1 MSLSGL
7 AFLFDII
14 VEDLR
19 SFVPTKKFVI
29 RSQFADIFSL
39 VLKNPEPNLRKR
51 KRKKALKDKTKAKDA
66 KKATDRADPNKKSQ
80 KGQTILFVGHIDTLM
95 AHMMQYP
102 MEICLCSEYNP
113 EERIGST
120 LIPWNNSFIE
130 YMMSLYHEANPA
142 SANVRS
148 VYNIFNEATSKRMAA
163 IRLNIKLRI
172 TDHVNLN
179 QYTALSNRHPST
191 FIKIDIDQLYID
203 QSTNTRHLSEG
214 TGTIKTIYSDG
225 KKKKR
230 SSIKKRNAKRE
241 ANIAKIAE
249 ERDQK
254 CTHAHPKNKVNK
266 ANKIHRNLL
275 LHLTRSDTN
284 IVKPLK
290 LDQYIIKNLSSKSCT
305 AIKQINLFDYIFGDR
320 SGPFGNK
327 TYTVGY
333 ATVDVGK
340 NKSKTPSASS
350 ASRPGTESPVKTT
363 SKSSTS
369 LDHNLT
375 TTVKCDTLSCVYKK
389 ERPLLEKPDDRIL
402 LNITSVKHSCCVTDT
417 IERKM
422 EIIDGEKIKDPCY
435 CACECTFGFERKT
448 TYCKI
453 CKGYEK
459 RGEDL
464 DGKPQ
469 YLMPDPCP
477 VYHKISRIKTGSTS
491 GSDSKRET
499 KKKVK
504 SPEPEKVENKENK
517 KKKNDRFKFNYGYK
531 GIPPKIGHDQCVL
544 PCTGTMSNVPKY
556 MGWLWTAD
564 NVPGLMFRPSWK
576 PGAINKV
583 VARKLRNALHP
594 GEVISKRRKAA
605 GLKKRPLKRPLLVVH
620 KKDGEFTV
628 TMESMKTYNKP
639 RTINQQPYEDKPVL
653 TYTIGRTEEENRERR
668 KKKERAA
675 RRLEREQREFIQSA
689 FTDMCKEICLKT
701 YQQALGILP
710 DAEDPECACYPTLP
724 DPNRVN
730 EDRSCS
736 CSDDGDSLASDTDSD
751 EWLLEFTPPN
761 AYFDPKYQGT
771 KVKTVD
777 NESQYTYLD
786 YRVKLFD
793 RFGNSVP
800 RFFKGPDGKEQ
811 CSDLG
816 GFWSPDHNWL
826 QINVDGFIGADGRW
840 APFTFIGPSGEQVDT
855 DTGKFQDTKG
865 NWLVVGVDGYID
877 GNNKWKFY
885 KKPVG
890 KKQGTKNTKRK
901 YSPART
907 PKTATDNKDKA
918 ADKDESLPTFSC
930 FGDASPVDLSRMG
943 IVGHGPDKKLLNK
956 MLKNLIGKGVKVKI
970 PQTTRVPKSP
980 ATGRSRQRQ
989 RAARGFSDSER
1000 SICRH
1005 PKPSHKGVI
1014 ENLDGSRS
1022 YFRTSEFKNRSPKAR
1037 IHDLEQQG
1045 RSLSTFHEPCFHSNI
1060 DCKKRREGR
1069 RVVVMM
1075 PHAHNRFT

>member
-14 VEDLR
+14 VEDLK

-51 KRKKALKDKTKAKDA
+51 KRKKASKDNTKAKDA
-66 KKATDRADPNKKSQ
+66 KKVTDSAEHNKKSQ
-80 KGQTILFVGHIDTLM
+80 KGQTILFVGNIDTLM
-95 AHMMQYP
+95 AHMLQYP
-102 MEICLCSEYNP
+102 MELCLCSEYNP

-130 YMMSLYHEANPA
+130 YMMSLYHEAKPA
-142 SANVRS
+142 PANVRS
-148 VYNIFNEATSKRMAA
+148 VYNVFNEATSKRMAA

-172 TDHVNLN
+172 TDYINLN
-179 QYTALSNRHPST
+179 QYTALSNRHPNT
-191 FIKIDIDQLYID
+191 FIKMDIEQLYIH
-203 QSTNTRHLSEG
+203 QSTTTRLCDG

-225 KKKKR
+225 KNKKR
-230 SSIKKRNAKRE
+230 SSVKKRNAKRK

-249 ERDQK
+249 YRDQK
-254 CTHAHPKNKVNK
+254 FSHAQPKNEVNK
-266 ANKIHRNLL
+266 ENKIQRNLL
-275 LHLTRSDTN
+275 LHLTRSDIN
-284 IVKPLK
+284 IVKPFK
-290 LDQYIIKNLSSKSCT
+290 LDQYIRKNLNSKSCT
-305 AIKQINLFDYIFGDR
+305 AIKQVNLFDYIFGDR

-333 ATVDVGK
+333 ATVNIAK
-340 NKSKTPSASS
+340 NKTPSASS
-350 ASRPGTESPVKTT
+350 SSPPATESPGKAT

-369 LDHNLT
+369 LEPDY
-375 TTVKCDTLSCVYKK
+375 TTVKCDTLSCIYKK

-402 LNITSVKHSCCVTDT
+402 LDITSVKHSCCVTDT
-417 IERKM
+417 IERQM
-422 EIIDGEKIKDPCY
+422 EIIGGTTEEKDPCY

-459 RGEDL
+459 RGDDL

-491 GSDSKRET
+491 GSDSK
-499 KKKVK
+499 KKSK
-504 SPEPEKVENKENK
+504 SIEQEKVEENEK
-517 KKKNDRFKFNYGYK
+517 KAKKNDRFKFNYGYK
-531 GIPPKIGHDQCVL
+531 APKIGHDRCVL
-544 PCTGTMSNVPKY
+544 PCTGTMSNVPKH

-594 GEVISKRRKAA
+594 GEVTSKRRKAP
-605 GLKKRPLKRPLLVVH
+605 GPKKRPLKRPLLVVH

-628 TMESMKTYNKP
+628 TMETMKTYNRP
-639 RTINQQPYEDKPVL
+639 RTINQPPYEDKPAL

-668 KKKERAA
+668 KKRERAA

-710 DAEDPECACYPTLP
+710 DAEDPECACYPPLP

-751 EWLLEFTPPN
+751 EWILEFTAPT
-761 AYFDPKYQGT
+761 AYYDSKYQGT

-777 NESQYTYLD
+777 NGSQYTYLD
-786 YRVKLFD
+786 YRVKLTD
-793 RFGNSVP
+793 RFGNAVP

-816 GFWSPDHNWL
+816 GFWSPSGHNWL
-826 QINVDGFIGADGRW
+826 QINVDGFIGPDGRW
-840 APFTFIGPSGEQVDT
+840 APFTFIGPSGEPVDT
-855 DTGKFQDTKG
+855 DTGKFQDTEG
-865 NWLVVGVDGYID
+865 NWLVIGVDGYVD
-877 GNNKWKFY
+877 GNKWKFY
-885 KKPVG
+885 KQSAEKIP
-890 KKQGTKNTKRK
+890 GTKTTTTTK
-901 YSPART
+901 T
-907 PKTATDNKDKA
+907 TKTAKKKLSKTRIAKHTTDNKDKA

-930 FGDASPVDLSRMG
+930 FGDASVMDLSRMG
-943 IVGHGPDKKLLNK
+943 IVGHGPDKKLLSK
-956 MLKNLIGKGVKVKI
+956 MLNDLIAKGVKVKV
-970 PQTTRVPKSP
+970 PQTPRLPKSP
-980 ATGRSRQRQ
+980 ASGMQRQ
-989 RAARGFSDSER
+989 RADKLFYRP
-1000 SICRH
+1000 ICRH
-1005 PKPSHKGVI
+1005 PKPSDKGVI
-1014 ENLDGSRS
+1014 ENFGSRS
-1022 YFRTSEFKNRSPKAR
+1022 YFRRSEFKNRSSKAR

-1045 RSLSTFHEPCFHSNI
+1045 KSLSTFHEPCFNSNL
-1060 DCKKRREGR
+1060 DCKKRRQRR

-1075 PHAHNRFT
+1075 PHAHKTHDSNYT

>member
-29 RSQFADIFSL
+29 RSQFTDIFSL
-39 VLKNPEPNLRKR
+39 VLKNPESNLRKR
-51 KRKKALKDKTKAKDA
+51 KRKKASKDKTKAKDA
-66 KKATDRADPNKKSQ
+66 KKATDSADHINKKSQ
-80 KGQTILFVGHIDTLM
+80 KGQTILFVGNIDTLM

-120 LIPWNNSFIE
+120 LIPWNNSFTE
-130 YMMSLYHEANPA
+130 YLMSLYHEANPA
-142 SANVRS
+142 PAIVRS
-148 VYNIFNEATSKRMAA
+148 VYNVFSEATSKRMAT
-163 IRLNIKLRI
+163 IRLNIKLCL

-179 QYTALSNRHPST
+179 QYTALSNKHPNT
-191 FIKIDIDQLYID
+191 YIKMDIDALYID
-203 QSTNTRHLSEG
+203 QSTNTRVIEN
-214 TGTIKTIYSDG
+214 TGTIKTAYSGG
-225 KKKKR
+225 KKKNR
-230 SSIKKRNAKRE
+230 SSIKKRDARRQ

-249 ERDQK
+249 ERDQQF
-254 CTHAHPKNKVNK
+254 THAHPKNKVNK
-266 ANKIHRNLL
+266 AKNIRRNLL
-275 LHLTRSDTN
+275 LHLIRSDTN

-290 LDQYIIKNLSSKSCT
+290 LDHYIIRNLSSKSCT

-320 SGPFGNK
+320 SGSFGNK

-340 NKSKTPSASS
+340 NKSEPPSASS
-350 ASRPGTESPVKTT
+350 ASPPATDSPDKTT

-369 LDHNLT
+369 LDPDLT
-375 TTVKCDTLSCVYKK
+375 TTVKCDTVSCIYKK

-402 LNITSVKHSCCVTDT
+402 IDITSVKHSCCVTDT

-422 EIIDGEKIKDPCY
+422 EVVGGKTGEKIEDPCY
-435 CACECTFGFERKT
+435 CACECTFGFDRNT

-459 RGEDL
+459 RGGDL
-464 DGKPQ
+464 DGIPQ

-491 GSDSKRET
+491 GSDTKKET

-504 SPEPEKVENKENK
+504 HPEKAEEK
-517 KKKNDRFKFNYGYK
+517 KTKNNDRFKFNYGYK
-531 GIPPKIGHDQCVL
+531 GIPPQIGHDRCVL
-544 PCTGTMSNVPKY
+544 PCSGTMSNVPKH

-564 NVPGLMFRPSWK
+564 NVPGLAFRPAWK

-583 VARKLRNALHP
+583 VAAMLRNALHP
-594 GEVISKRRKAA
+594 GQVISKRRKAT
-605 GLKKRPLKRPLLVVH
+605 GSKKRPLKRPLLVVH

-628 TMESMKTYNKP
+628 TMENMKTYNKP
-639 RTINQQPYEDKPVL
+639 RTINQPPYDDKPVL
-653 TYTIGRTEEENRERR
+653 TYTIGRTEEENRQRK

-675 RRLEREQREFIQSA
+675 RKLELEQRAFIQST

-710 DAEDPECACYPTLP
+710 DGEDPECACYPPLP
-724 DPNRVN
+724 DPNRVD
-730 EDRSCS
+730 EDRICS

-751 EWLLEFTPPN
+751 EWILEFTPPN
-761 AYFDPKYQGT
+761 AFFDPEYQGT
-771 KVKTVD
+771 KVKSVD
-777 NESQYTYLD
+777 NGSQYTYLD
-786 YRVKLFD
+786 YRVKLVD
-793 RFGNSVP
+793 RFGNPVP

-816 GFWSPDHNWL
+816 GFWNPDHNWL
-826 QINVDGFIGADGRW
+826 QINVDGFIGPDGRW

-855 DTGKFQDTKG
+855 VTGKFQDAKG
-865 NWLVVGVDGYID
+865 NWLFVGVDGYID

-885 KKPVG
+885 NKPVG
-890 KKQGTKNTKRK
+890 NKQRTKTTKRER
-901 YSPART
+901 SPKRT
-907 PKTATDNKDKA
+907 PKTKIDKKDKKDKA
-918 ADKDESLPTFSC
+918 ADKDDSLPTFSC
-930 FGDASPVDLSRMG
+930 FGDASPVELSRMG

-956 MLKNLIGKGVKVKI
+956 MLNKLIGKGMKVKI
-970 PQTTRVPKSP
+970 PERTRVPKSP
-980 ATGRSRQRQ
+980 ATGTSRQRQ
-989 RAARGFSDSER
+989 RAARVLSDSER

-1005 PKPSHKGVI
+1005 PKPSQKGVI

-1022 YFRTSEFKNRSPKAR
+1022 YFRLNEFRNRSSKAR

-1045 RSLSTFHEPCFHSNI
+1045 RSLSTFHEPCFHSNM
-1060 DCKKRREGR
+1060 DCKKRRKGR

-1075 PHAHNRFT
+1075 PHAHS